1 MMLMIASMNVI
12 ENKRG
17 YTRRKM
23 GKDPG
28 GEVSQLSNIDRF
40 GNIELL
46 HSLLHFLSCETVKNE
61 GETRGRVKYVL

>member
-1 MMLMIASMNVI
+1 
-12 ENKRG
+12 
-17 YTRRKM
+17 M